1 MNNKEILLQKFAN
14 LIVKSGINV
23 KQDQIVLIKAPIAS
37 VELVRHLVKEA
48 YLNGAL
54 KVMIDW
60 SDDETSKNEYEFAPV
75 KGLTIIPGGVIER
88 MHYLVDQN
96 AALIS
101 ITSPN
106 PGLMKDLDPA
116 KIQAVQRVYSK
127 ATTFFKEYTMS
138 NKGQWCVVAYPNPS
152 WAKRVFPDLPVAEAE
167 KALLEAILK
176 ASHVTLDND
185 PVKEWEKL
193 NKDMEERNKKLND
206 LNFVSLHFK
215 NSLGTDLEVG
225 LVENHIWAGGAE
237 IAANNQVF
245 NPNIPTEENFC
256 MPHNKKTNG
265 KVVATKPLNYQG
277 KLIDEFYL
285 EFKNGKVVNYH
296 AKKENEALQSLV
308 NFDEGSCRLGEVAL
322 IPYDSPINKM
332 NILFYNT
339 LFDENA
345 SCHLALGAS
354 YTTTNL
360 KGAENMTEEEL
371 EQNGSNSSMTHVD
384 FMFGSRD
391 MEVIGTTHSGEKVK
405 IIENGN
411 FII

>member
-75 KGLTIIPGGVIER
+75 KGLTTIPGGVIER

-167 KALLEAILK
+167 TALL
-176 ASHVTLDND
+176 
-185 PVKEWEKL
+185 
-193 NKDMEERNKKLND
+193 
-206 LNFVSLHFK
+206 
-215 NSLGTDLEVG
+215 
-225 LVENHIWAGGAE
+225 
-237 IAANNQVF
+237 
-245 NPNIPTEENFC
+245 
-256 MPHNKKTNG
+256 
-265 KVVATKPLNYQG
+265 
-277 KLIDEFYL
+277 
-285 EFKNGKVVNYH
+285 
-296 AKKENEALQSLV
+296 
-308 NFDEGSCRLGEVAL
+308 
-322 IPYDSPINKM
+322 
-332 NILFYNT
+332 
-339 LFDENA
+339 
-345 SCHLALGAS
+345 
-354 YTTTNL
+354 
-360 KGAENMTEEEL
+360 
-371 EQNGSNSSMTHVD
+371 
-384 FMFGSRD
+384 
-391 MEVIGTTHSGEKVK
+391 
-405 IIENGN
+405 
-411 FII
+411 